1 MGEEPDGILARVAG
15 DGDELIE
22 DDGLLRRRRAL
33 IPGRDTRE

>member
-1 MGEEPDGILARVAG
+1 MGKEPDGVLAVIAG

-22 DDGLLRRRRAL
+22 DDRLLRRRRAP